1 MYQILVVDDER
12 IERNG
17 IKMLLRHMQLP
28 CEIAEAANGRDA
40 LEYLKEHTADILLT
54 DVKRLLHGS
63 FRSLKQNVPRK
74 I

>member
-17 IKMLLRHMQLP
+17 IKMLLRHMQM
-28 CEIAEAANGRDA
+28 
-40 LEYLKEHTADILLT
+40 Y
-54 DVKRLLHGS
+54 VRLQRLQMEEM
-63 FRSLKQNVPRK
+63 RLN

>member
-40 LEYLKEHTADILLT
+40 LEYLKGAYGRYFAYRCKDAIYGRHSAD
-54 DVKRLLHGS
+54 RGM
-63 FRSLKQNVPRK
+63 
-74 I
+74 